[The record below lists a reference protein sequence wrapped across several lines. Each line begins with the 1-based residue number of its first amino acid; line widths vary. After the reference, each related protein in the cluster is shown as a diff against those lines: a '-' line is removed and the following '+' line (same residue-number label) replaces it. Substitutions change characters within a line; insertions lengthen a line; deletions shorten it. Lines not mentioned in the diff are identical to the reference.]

1 MSISAQQ
8 AKTVSSIA
16 AVASAFLVFV
26 LGGGILLGIWASERA
41 DAEAAAELAEAA
53 EREAL
58 RLAAEEQREARA
70 QAERDAEEEAKNRR
84 TTRNNRTKRARNA
97 AREESATDAS
107 NDAANTRSKP
117 APAKPRGELK
127 GRATVLVRGDATRV
141 RLMGATGTYSAGPLP
156 AGAYTVQATFPGA
169 EPRMAG
175 TVEIFGGQVAKL
187 VCSSTTKTCSVR

>member
-70 QAERDAEEEAKNRR
+70 QAERDAEEEAKKRR

-97 AREESATDAS
+97 AREESAT
-107 NDAANTRSKP
+107 
-117 APAKPRGELK
+117 L
-127 GRATVLVRGDATRV
+127 
-141 RLMGATGTYSAGPLP
+141 
-156 AGAYTVQATFPGA
+156 
-169 EPRMAG
+169 
-175 TVEIFGGQVAKL
+175 
-187 VCSSTTKTCSVR
+187 